1 MGGLIAV
8 GVTVDNEIFAR
19 GLEASLRED
28 PAVMLVDPN
37 LSGVVPVVV
46 IVTPATL
53 REQEAPPVVLV
64 CSDEPQR
71 TWPPCVAGVLPHRT
85 LEPEV
90 LLPAVHAAAAG
101 LRIGMASAGPARL
114 DTRSV
119 EVLRLLAEGAG
130 TREISDE
137 LGFSERTIK
146 GVIAAI
152 VADLGVRSRAQ
163 AVAVAM
169 RNALI

>member
-28 PAVMLVDPN
+28 PALVVVDAN
-37 LSGVVPVVV
+37 ASGAVPDVV

-53 REQEAPPVVLV
+53 REQEPSPVVLV
-64 CSDEPQR
+64 CSDEPQS
-71 TWPPCVAGVLPHRT
+71 TWPPFVAGVLPHRT
-85 LEPEV
+85 LRPEV

-101 LRIGMASAGPARL
+101 LRIGMATAGPARL
-114 DTRSV
+114 DPRSV

-146 GVIAAI
+146 SVIAAI
-152 VADLGVRSRAQ
+152 VADLGVRSRAH

-169 RNALI
+169 RKALI

>member
-28 PAVMLVDPN
+28 PAVVVVDPT
-37 LSGVVPVVV
+37 VTFPDVV

-53 REQEAPPVVLV
+53 RDQEPSPVVLV

-71 TWPPCVAGVLPHRT
+71 TWPPFVVGVLPHRT

-101 LRIGMASAGPARL
+101 LRIGMASTGPARL
-114 DTRSV
+114 DPRSV
-119 EVLRLLAEGAG
+119 EVLRLLADGAG

-152 VADLGVRSRAQ
+152 VSDLGVRSRAQ